1 MSGQLKN
8 NAGERKLRVT
18 LLSAEWKTSSNGDL
32 TTINRELAIQ
42 MAKHP
47 NVEVSVFLPQCS
59 EEDKKDADSYNVK
72 LIEAAK
78 LGGFE
83 PVDWLVSVP
92 EGHAMDCVIGH
103 GVALGRQIQLIKR
116 NPNYSHCK
124 WIQVVHTAPEEIG
137 MFKNMSKCQ
146 REQQTEIE
154 LCEMADQVVT
164 IGPKLT
170 DVYKR
175 QLRKQ
180 DVFNLTPGVFTEF
193 SDVQQA
199 SDIGRIFCVLVI
211 ERGDSDD
218 FDVKGYDIAVKA
230 IADLKDKSYQ
240 LKFASKKRGMEKKM
254 LVDMFL
260 RCGIDRNQLRI
271 NSLDEDREALAKL
284 FSVVDIAILPSKTEG
299 FGLSALQAISAGLPV
314 LVSGNSGIAE
324 ALKEVSNGSQ
334 CIVDSEDPAV
344 WARAIK
350 AVHKKTRNV
359 RLEEAKSL
367 RENYLQKFSW
377 EKSCD
382 VLVEKMYNLAF
393 GNKQT
398 WNSEHENGGACSSSD
413 IRSFHGEKEVEE
425 LLMKLQG
432 MEGTSSAPV
441 LSTAGHTKEVG
452 TRHSSVNFLKK
463 RITLSCPVLSFAD
476 RQKLRELRHSSVK
489 FQEKK
494 NVVGE
499 NQRVQTALKKNK
511 DSVAR
516 RDSENEDRQSDD
528 SVKRSRNLPQKSLED

>member
-1 MSGQLKN
+1 MCSQN
-8 NAGERKLRVT
+8 NAGESKLRVT

-72 LIEAAK
+72 LIEAVK
-78 LGGFE
+78 LPGLK
-83 PVDWLVSVP
+83 PVLWLASVP
-92 EGHAMDCVIGH
+92 DGHAMDCVLGH
-103 GVALGRQIQLIKR
+103 GVALGRLIPLIKK

-137 MFKNMSKCQ
+137 MYKNISEGQQK
-146 REQQTEIE
+146 QQTEIE

-164 IGPKLT
+164 IGHKLT
-170 DVYKR
+170 EAYKN

-180 DVFNLTPGVFTEF
+180 DVFNLTPSIFAEF

-199 SDIGRIFCVLVI
+199 SHTRTTFCILVI
-211 ERGDSDD
+211 ESGDSED
-218 FDVKGYDIAVKA
+218 FDVKGYNIAAKA

-240 LKFASKKRGMEKKM
+240 LKLASKQKGKEEELADR
-254 LVDMFL
+254 LL
-260 RCGIDRNQLRI
+260 QCGIGRNQLSI
-271 NSLDEDREALAKL
+271 SSLDGNRETLANL

-324 ALKEVSNGSQ
+324 ALREVPNGSQ
-334 CIVDSEDPAV
+334 CIVDSEDPAD

-350 AVHKKTRNV
+350 AKRDIKRDV
-359 RLEEAKSL
+359 RLAEAKIL
-367 RENYLQKFSW
+367 RENYLQQFGW

-393 GNKQT
+393 GKF
-398 WNSEHENGGACSSSD
+398 SHLAS
-413 IRSFHGEKEVEE
+413 
-425 LLMKLQG
+425 G
-432 MEGTSSAPV
+432 M
-441 LSTAGHTKEVG
+441 
-452 TRHSSVNFLKK
+452 
-463 RITLSCPVLSFAD
+463 
-476 RQKLRELRHSSVK
+476 QKI
-489 FQEKK
+489 
-494 NVVGE
+494 
-499 NQRVQTALKKNK
+499 
-511 DSVAR
+511 
-516 RDSENEDRQSDD
+516 
-528 SVKRSRNLPQKSLED
+528 